1 MMTAMEFQSPYFPP
15 PFSGSGVQ
23 ANSQDFISHNIS
35 NDPYQQYAVSCYS
48 NHISRFKIIISKHLK
63 KRFSDNCIMYIVK

>member
-23 ANSQDFISHNIS
+23 PNSQDFISHNIS
-35 NDPYQQYAVSCYS
+35 NDPYQQYAVSCYYNNFS
-48 NHISRFKIIISKHLK
+48 CSRFKIAISKHFK
-63 KRFSDNCIMYIVK
+63 TDFQITVV